1 MYKTLTYTSTKD
13 MTREEW
19 LESRRKAI
27 GGSDAGAI
35 LGLSQY
41 NSPYAL
47 WAEKTGKYIPEDIT
61 DKESVRLGNDLEQYV
76 ADRFMEATGKKVR
89 RCNNI
94 ITNPDM
100 PFAHAN
106 VDRLVVGEDAGLE
119 CKTTSSYD
127 IAAKL
132 AAGEIP
138 ETWYCQMT
146 HYMMV
151 TGAARWYLGALV
163 FGRGFYH
170 FTVERNDDEIAALRK
185 AEEDFWNLV
194 QTGKQPSV
202 DGTDATT
209 AAVNTIFRDSMA
221 GSSIDLA
228 YVGRYVELYNSLT
241 AQMKQLEADRTEAE
255 NAIKEF
261 MGAAER
267 GSYGNCSVSWKSG
280 KRRTFDKAAYEKAN
294 GVIAEKYY
302 KTTEARTFRVTNRK
316 DV

>member
-1 MYKTLTYTSTKD
+1 MYKHLKYESTKD
-13 MTREEW
+13 MSREAW

-35 LGLSQY
+35 LGLSPY

-76 ADRFMEATGKKVR
+76 AERFCEATGKKVR
-89 RCNNI
+89 RCNSI

-170 FTVERNDDEIAALRK
+170 FTVERSEEEIAALRK
-185 AEEDFWNLV
+185 AEEDFWQMV
-194 QTGKQPSV
+194 QDGVQPSV
-202 DGTDATT
+202 DGTQATT
-209 AAVNTIFRDSMA
+209 AAVNTIFRESAA

-228 YVGRYVELYNSLT
+228 FVGASIDLYNSLT
-241 AQMKQLEADRTEAE
+241 AQIKQLEADRAEAE
-255 NAIKEF
+255 NAIKGF
-261 MGAAER
+261 MGSAER

-280 KRRTFDKAAYEKAN
+280 KRRTFDKTAYEAEN
-294 GVIAEKYY
+294 GRIADKFY